1 MITIPKPSRG
11 SEIIRNPTLALL
23 YYYLLAVCDDDGIVR
38 EKVKQI
44 AVDLSLGERQ
54 VRYLLKRL
62 ELSGILSRNFVG
74 SFVGKLS
81 LIALCN
87 TKSYKGG
94 VSGSFVGSLSQDF
107 VGSLSQKKTTKKA
120 TKSTQFQPPTQQEID
135 DYVFAKNYHFDPSS
149 FIPFYQSKGWKVG
162 NAKMKDWRAACHT
175 WESRWKEKHGEKY
188 YYELTPNNNSDE
200 RANRAQSRQRL
211 RDLSATIV
219 QQSANNLI
227 SLYADCVKDTDAGK
241 DKE

>member
-11 SEIIRNPTLALL
+11 SEIFRNSTMVFV
-23 YYYLLAVCDDDGIVR
+23 YYYLLAICAENGKAEFR
-38 EKVKQI
+38 PKQI
-44 AVDLSLGERQ
+44 ADDLRLSERQ
-54 VRYLLKRL
+54 VRYSLK
-62 ELSGILSRNFVG
+62 
-74 SFVGKLS
+74 KLAMSQCVS
-81 LIALCN
+81 LMMSQPMSQQMSQVTICGV
-87 TKSYKGG
+87 KSCEGC
-94 VSGSFVGSLSQDF
+94 VSQQMSQS
-107 VGSLSQKKTTKKA
+107 VSQSVSQKKTTKKA
-120 TKSTQFQPPTQQEID
+120 TKSTQFQPPTQQEVD
-135 DYVFAKNYHFDPSS
+135 DYVFDHNLHFDPSS

-188 YYELTPNNNSDE
+188 YCELTPNNNSDE

-219 QQSANNLI
+219 QQSADSII